1 MMNGWFTVAEEI
13 LRIGEI
19 VLGTDFKKK
28 STGGDIHMWLLSV
41 TETWLPMSGSEVFVT
56 PTGGFVV
63 ETN

>member
-1 MMNGWFTVAEEI
+1 MS
-13 LRIGEI
+13 
-19 VLGTDFKKK
+19 K
-28 STGGDIHMWLLSV
+28 GGDIHMWLLSV